1 MKYDIFIS
9 YRREGGDTLAQLI
22 YDRLTHRGYNVFL
35 DIESL
40 NNGKFNEKLLSV
52 IDECKDLVVI
62 LPPNALDRCH
72 NEGDWL
78 FLELQHAIK
87 LEKNIIPVMM
97 NGFYFPE
104 NIPEEIAEIQYY
116 NGIQDNKDYFDAVI
130 DKITSLLSSK
140 PAFGG
145 GIFKRRQLRK
155 VSVDKRIKNQ
165 KRMLITLLVLLLCAA
180 GVFFFLQHRKQA
192 QKNAVPSYVDIT
204 ITPTEDMGA
213 TEYYTALD
221 IVKERCE
228 ILADG
233 LDFTFET
240 TNEETLISLPLEVFH
255 GIEVSRILQCYV
267 TRPIALYLYDGEEY
281 YAIDRDDIASVTY
294 KEGPHDGFH
303 LNNYEIVGLEEGE
316 EYQYLDLKFTNS
328 LSDECKE
335 LLEKD
340 DLTLQL
346 VQDAETSSVRY
357 FYLIADDY
365 SADGIQILDNYQYDN
380 ILNLIEYNYTHD
392 TYSASFYFDI
402 EYPIAWEDVEDET
415 ISAGKNQCNVD
426 DLSGPLIQLLFSTYK
441 KPEEIST
448 GEFQD
453 TVSILKARLD
463 ALNIP
468 YSFGYNVQ
476 NPYTLGV
483 KTDCTMINDQV
494 IDLLIGSYEGV
505 CVDSN
510 LYTLLT
516 DSYIEDVEVK
526 ETGNGSYTLVIEP
539 TVYGL
544 ENIQTAI
551 VEMTAQ
557 GENPVIYLSDSSNVP
572 FDETTLS
579 ECYDGNV
586 FTFDSLTSFGL
597 DSISEEYAPVFELL
611 KVCTT
616 GFDYPISYTLDNW
629 KRENV
634 EEFNTVS
641 EFLKFSEVVTEPC
654 KTYWNNELSE
664 ILDKT
669 KYELIVSSL
678 GKYITVNLFFEND
691 APSATEVNRIVQ
703 EINQRFDLLSGNT
716 HSLYIHCKDANE
728 QTLCTLAFSRNVY
741 AHQMSINGY
750 YTEIT
755 LESFINDYEKIL
767 GEDSFYQQFYVS
779 EYDKDANGKITFIN

>member
-87 LEKNIIPVMM
+87 LGKNIIPVMM

-130 DKITSLLSSK
+130 DKITTLLLSK
-140 PAFGG
+140 AAFGG
-145 GIFKRRQLRK
+145 GIFKKRQSRK
-155 VSVDKRIKNQ
+155 VSIDKRIKNQ
-165 KRMLITLLVLLLCAA
+165 KRMLITVLILLFCAA
-180 GVFFFLQHRKQA
+180 GAFFFMQHRKQL
-192 QKNAVPSYVDIT
+192 QKNAVPTYVEIT
-204 ITPTEDMGA
+204 LTPTEDMGA

-255 GIEVSRILQCYV
+255 GIEVSQILQCYV
-267 TRPIALYLYDGEEY
+267 TRPLALYLYDGEEY

-294 KEGPHDGFH
+294 KKGPYDGFH
-303 LNNYEIVGLEEGE
+303 LKDYEIVGLEEGE
-316 EYQYLDLKFTNS
+316 EYQYLDLKFADS

-340 DLTLQL
+340 DLTLKL
-346 VQDAETSSVRY
+346 VQDAELALSHY
-357 FYLIADDY
+357 FYVIADSY
-365 SADGIQILDNYQYDN
+365 TADGIQILDNYQYDN

-392 TYSASFYFDI
+392 TYSASFYFKI

-415 ISAGKNQCNVD
+415 ISVGKNQCNVD

-441 KPEEIST
+441 KPEEISA

-483 KTDCTMINDQV
+483 KTDCSMINDQV
-494 IDLLIGSYEGV
+494 IDLIIGSYAGV
-505 CVDSN
+505 CVDSDF
-510 LYTLLT
+510 YTLLT
-516 DSYIEDVEVK
+516 DNYIEDVKVK
-526 ETGNGSYTLVIEP
+526 ETENGSYALVIEP
-539 TVYGL
+539 SAYGL

-551 VEMTAQ
+551 AEMTAQ
-557 GENPVIYLSDSSNVP
+557 GEDPVIYLSDSSNVP

-597 DSISEEYAPVFELL
+597 DSISEEYVPIFELL

-616 GFDYPISYTLDNW
+616 GFDYPISYSLDTW

-634 EEFNTVS
+634 EEFNNVS
-641 EFLKFSEVVTEPC
+641 EFLKFREVVTEPC
-654 KTYWNNELSE
+654 ETYWDNGLSE

-678 GKYITVNLFFEND
+678 GTYITVDIFFED
-691 APSATEVNRIVQ
+691 APSAAEVNLIAQ

-716 HSLYIHCKDANE
+716 HYLYLHYKDANE
-728 QTLCTLAFSRNVY
+728 QTFCTLTFSRNVY
-741 AHQMSINGY
+741 AHQMSMNGY
-750 YTEIT
+750 YSEIT
-755 LESFINDYEKIL
+755 SESFINDYEKIL
-767 GEDSFYQQFYVS
+767 GEDSFYQQFYIS
-779 EYDKDANGKITFIN
+779 DHDKDENGKLTFIN